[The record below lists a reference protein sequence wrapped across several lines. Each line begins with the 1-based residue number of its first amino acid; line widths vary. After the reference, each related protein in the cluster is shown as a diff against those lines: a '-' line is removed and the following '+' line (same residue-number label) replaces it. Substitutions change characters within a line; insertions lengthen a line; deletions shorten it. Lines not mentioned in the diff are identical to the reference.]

1 MYPLLKC
8 PNQYDFVIN
17 FFINENLL
25 EWEGNKVNIR
35 RCQQASGKAGTCE
48 EHHIMDAKAN
58 LCYCDTPGCN
68 GANNMFPQSI
78 TFLLGICGLLV
89 MMALK

>member
-1 MYPLLKC
+1 MYK
-8 PNQYDFVIN
+8 
-17 FFINENLL
+17 NLT
-25 EWEGNKVNIR
+25 EWEGNTVNIR

-48 EHHIMDAKAN
+48 EQHIMNSKAQ

-68 GANNMFPQSI
+68 GANSI
-78 TFLLGICGLLV
+78 LSTTSTFLMGICGLFV